1 MVLYFTDGDC
11 TLTSEMI
18 RILTE
23 DKQFAYNNRLLT
35 MRLLDMV
42 EKQKLNEVLKDDNGT
57 LISDIPWDDTIEK
70 NSRINVWSIG
80 IRVNFYHYLK
90 QISL

>member
-23 DKQFAYNNRLLT
+23 DKQFAYNYRLLT
-35 MRLLDMV
+35 MRLLDMF
-42 EKQKLNEVLKDDNGT
+42 EKRELNEVLKDDNWT

-70 NSRINVWSIG
+70 NQG
-80 IRVNFYHYLK
+80 
-90 QISL
+90 

>member
-23 DKQFAYNNRLLT
+23 DKQFAYNYRLLT
-35 MRLLDMV
+35 MRLLDMF
-42 EKQKLNEVLKDDNGT
+42 EKRELNEVLKDDN
-57 LISDIPWDDTIEK
+57 
-70 NSRINVWSIG
+70 
-80 IRVNFYHYLK
+80 
-90 QISL
+90 